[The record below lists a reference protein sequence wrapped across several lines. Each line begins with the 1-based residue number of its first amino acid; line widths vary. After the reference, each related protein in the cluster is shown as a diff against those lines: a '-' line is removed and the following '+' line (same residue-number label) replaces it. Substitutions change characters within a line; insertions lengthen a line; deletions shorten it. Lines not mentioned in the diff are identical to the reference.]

1 MSSGRVPPPLLQK
14 RCFSRASSST
24 EVERRDA
31 EVVEEVLAQLEVAEL
46 VRGNEEQERLEGDVA
61 LAKHSAQAERRF
73 GVARRRR

>member
-14 RCFSRASSST
+14 RCLQPRFELA

-31 EVVEEVLAQLEVAEL
+31 EVVEEVVAQLEVAEC
-46 VRGNEEQERLEGDVA
+46 GAGDEEKERLEGDVA

-73 GVARRRR
+73 GVTRRRR